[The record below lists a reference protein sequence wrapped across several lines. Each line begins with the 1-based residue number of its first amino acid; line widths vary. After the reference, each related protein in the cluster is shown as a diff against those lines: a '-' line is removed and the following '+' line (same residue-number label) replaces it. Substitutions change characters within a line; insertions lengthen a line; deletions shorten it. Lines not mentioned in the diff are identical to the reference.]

1 MNTKQFGTAVGV
13 VVPDLSGIQ
22 EGFDESIEENGYT
35 LMHVNVSAEHI
46 APYFLRLMDEIEE
59 PGFFIV
65 EVPATEAEEK
75 DRRKKPTSPFHK
87 RVYYLDGISKE
98 RATRFFEEYRELFVN
113 DGMCNFGFGSLS
125 HEELF
130 VGAFKIFEI
139 FTPTPEKF
147 RTTLWALDIA
157 KQEHLRTIW
166 DNTTAEAPARRE
178 ALIAKPSIWNLLAEL
193 EHLGFY
199 LADVR
204 ED

>member
-1 MNTKQFGTAVGV
+1 MSEKQFKTSVGV
-13 VVPDLSGIQ
+13 IVPDLAGIE

-46 APYFLRLMDEIEE
+46 APYFLHLMQEVDE

-65 EVPATEAEEK
+65 EVPATQSVEK
-75 DRRKKPTSPFHK
+75 ELRKKPTAPFHK
-87 RVYYLDGISKE
+87 RVYYHDGISKE
-98 RATRFFEEYRELFVN
+98 HATRFFEEYRNLFVN
-113 DGMCNFGFGSLS
+113 DGLCNFGFGSLN

-139 FTPTPEKF
+139 FTPTPEHF
-147 RTTLWALDIA
+147 RAALWVLGLE
-157 KQEHLRTIW
+157 KREHLRTVW
-166 DNTTAEAPARRE
+166 DNTRADAPARRE
-178 ALIAKPSIWNLLAEL
+178 ALASNPSIWHLTTKL
-193 EHLGFY
+193 EELGFY

>member
-1 MNTKQFGTAVGV
+1 LNENQFRTAVGV
-13 VVPDLSGIQ
+13 IAPDLSGIE
-22 EGFDESIEENGYT
+22 EGFDECVEDNGYT

-46 APYFLRLMDEIEE
+46 AAHFLHLMKEMDE

-65 EVPATEAEEK
+65 EVPATQAEEK
-75 DRRKKPTSPFHK
+75 ERRKKAASPFHK

-98 RATRFFEEYRELFVN
+98 RAARFFEEYHELFVN
-113 DGMCNFGFGSLS
+113 DGLCNFGFGSLT

-139 FTPTPEKF
+139 FTPNPEHF
-147 RTTLWALDIA
+147 RAALWVLGLE
-157 KQEHLRTIW
+157 QRVHLRTIW

-178 ALIAKPSIWNLLAEL
+178 ALIVKPSIWHLTAEL
-193 EHLGFY
+193 EHQGFY